1 MPTTQPSCSFL
12 RSGAFLAVLLGS
24 FLATQA
30 APAQAQMFREPVLQT
45 LYAGDRWSEL
55 QQAGGA
61 RVAARADDAE
71 AVLAVALG
79 ALQVEGAGGAAAR
92 QRAIAASEACIA
104 VRATAVPCQ
113 YALGVVLGTQAL
125 SEGMVAAARNAG
137 RIRGA
142 LAAAL
147 EGDPAWHPA
156 RAALLEFYLMAP
168 GLMGGSSAK
177 AAELARGATTAE
189 QARALQARIHLGDR
203 KFDAALALLAALPP
217 SLEPALRE
225 DVEQWG
231 TQAALGLVNNGKAE
245 QAAPFFERL
254 MREAPTRASG
264 PYGLARVRAETGA
277 HEQALRLYDQAAAQ
291 RGAEAWPV
299 DWRKAIS
306 LMALARNEEAR
317 ELLRRFV
324 AAGRG
329 SKASLDDARKRLAQL
344 GGAG

>member
-1 MPTTQPSCSFL
+1 MHTTRQSSL
-12 RSGAFLAVLLGS
+12 RSGAVLALLIGS
-24 FLATQA
+24 FLATRP
-30 APAQAQMFREPVLQT
+30 APAQAQMFREPALQA

-55 QQAGGA
+55 QQAGTA
-61 RVAARADDAE
+61 RAAARADDAE
-71 AVLAVALG
+71 AVLAVALA
-79 ALQVEGAGGAAAR
+79 ALQVQGAGGAAAR
-92 QRAIAASEACIA
+92 QRAIAAAEACIA
-104 VRATAVPCQ
+104 ARVTAVPCQ

-142 LAAAL
+142 FAAAH
-147 EGDPAWHPA
+147 EGDPGWHPA
-156 RAALLEFYLMAP
+156 RASLLEFYLMAP
-168 GLMGGSSAK
+168 ALMGGSSAK
-177 AAELARGATTAE
+177 AAELARGATTPE
-189 QARALQARIHLGDR
+189 QARALQARIHLGER
-203 KFDAALALLAALPP
+203 KFDVALALLAALP
-217 SLEPALRE
+217 SGLEPALRE

-254 MREAPTRASG
+254 MRESPSRASG
-264 PYGLARVRAETGA
+264 AYGLARVRAETGA
-277 HEQALRLYDQAAAQ
+277 HEQALRLYEQAAAL
-291 RGAEAWPV
+291 RDADLLPV

-306 LMALARNEEAR
+306 LMALARNDEAR

-329 SKASLDDARKRLAQL
+329 SKASLEDARKRLAQL